1 MIFRNA
7 AYFHRFAGV
16 ALILLSAMGHGVLHA
31 REFTALERTAEG
43 GVYASSD
50 RDGFFYSH
58 DEGESWRRR
67 SRGLPKRIVWPF
79 DADEYRGIT
88 DIAVDPSDGD
98 RVALCTST
106 GLYLSEDAGL
116 RWREI
121 ALRYPVKPSN
131 YLTAVAF
138 DPQKRERIYLGS
150 SFNGLFVSEDGGRS
164 WEKLGELLD
173 PLYQGAGFYKEISD
187 IAVIDGEAYLLNEFE
202 GRLYRFSLESG
213 VGETIRLPETEDR
226 YHGLA
231 RYRGAVV
238 SGPALEVHGVRGR
251 LIYQVG
257 ERRWLRRPPLLLRD
271 NTVRKEEGDGT
282 NTDKKAIYLNAYN
295 VYGSRLEEHLEF
307 MKSHGFNGIVVDV
320 KDDWGKLT
328 YATELE
334 GHRAFGASRDL
345 FDLRKLV
352 ARAHDE
358 GIYVIGR
365 VVVFKDRVLY
375 HADGHE
381 YAVWDPVRNGP
392 WRHLVK
398 QEDAETGESSLVQ
411 REFWVD
417 PFNEKVWDYNIDIAE
432 ELQSFGIDEI
442 QFDYIRFPSDG
453 AVENIHYR
461 YRRDGMAKTE
471 AVESF
476 FRKLRRTVHIPLSA
490 DLYGFNSWYRMGN
503 WIGQDMEM
511 LSHYVDVIC
520 PMFYPSHFPWEFL
533 SNKDYIERA
542 HEIYLQGTRR
552 AREISGG
559 RSVIRPYVQAFLMGS
574 ELRMEQEQYERYLTR
589 QIEGCYLGGAGG
601 YTLWNNVNRYYMV
614 NSRVSELN
622 GKKEKEPET
631 DT

>member
-1 MIFRNA
+1 MRFRKTA
-7 AYFHRFAGV
+7 SFLRFEGIV
-16 ALILLSAMGHGVLHA
+16 LILLSVVVPQSLHA
-31 REFTALERTAEG
+31 RDFTALERTAEG
-43 GVYASSD
+43 GVYASSE
-50 RDGFFYSH
+50 RDGFFYSRG
-58 DEGESWRRR
+58 EGESWRRR
-67 SRGLPKRIVWPF
+67 SNGLPKRIVWPF
-79 DADEYRGIT
+79 DAEEYRGIT

-106 GLYLSEDAGL
+106 GLYLSEDAG
-116 RWREI
+116 RQWREI
-121 ALRYPVKPSN
+121 PLRYPVKPSN

-138 DPQKRERIYLGS
+138 DSRKRERLYLGS

-164 WEKLGELLD
+164 WEKLGELLG
-173 PLYQGAGFYKEISD
+173 PLYKGAGFYKEISD

-202 GRLYRFSLESG
+202 GTLSRFSPKAG
-213 VGETIRLPETEDR
+213 VKETIRLPDTEDR

-231 RYRGAVV
+231 RYRGAGV
-238 SGPALEVHGVRGR
+238 SGPALEVHGVRER

-257 ERRWLRRPPLLLRD
+257 EKRWLRRPPLLLRD
-271 NTVRKEEGDGT
+271 ETAPEEKERGEYA
-282 NTDKKAIYLNAYN
+282 DKRAIYLNAYSA
-295 VYGSRLEEHLEF
+295 YGKRLEEHLEF
-307 MKSHGFNGIVVDV
+307 MKRHGFNALVVDV

-334 GHRAFGASRDL
+334 RHRAYGASRDL
-345 FDLRKLV
+345 FDLRGLV
-352 ARAHDE
+352 ARAHQE

-365 VVVFKDRVLY
+365 VVVFKDKVLY
-375 HADGHE
+375 HAEGNA
-381 YAVWDPVRNGP
+381 YAVWDPDRRAP
-392 WRHLVK
+392 WGHLVG
-398 QEDAETGESSLVQ
+398 QENAETGESSLVQ

-417 PFNEKVWDYNIDIAE
+417 PFSEEVWDYNIEIAE
-432 ELQSFGIDEI
+432 ELQNFGIDEI

-461 YRRDGMAKTE
+461 YRLDGMVKTE

-476 FRKLRRTVHIPLSA
+476 FRKLRQTVQVPLSA
-490 DLYGFNSWYRMGN
+490 DLYGFNAWYRMGN

-520 PMFYPSHFPWEFL
+520 PMFYPSHFPQEFL
-533 SNKDYIERA
+533 ANSDYIERA

-552 AREISGG
+552 AREISEG
-559 RSVIRPYVQAFLMGS
+559 RSLIRPYVQAFLMGS